1 MIRKISKL
9 WMISKIR
16 KISKI
21 SKLRII
27 RKVSIISKISK
38 IRHHTNDKPRD
49 RDTVVESGDFDSEC
63 LLKGG
68 GTGASLREV
77 EI

>member
-1 MIRKISKL
+1 MKRKIRKIWMIRKI
-9 WMISKIR
+9 
-16 KISKI
+16 
-21 SKLRII
+21 
-27 RKVSIISKISK
+27 SIISKISK
-38 IRHHTNDKPRD
+38 IRHHTNEKPRD

-77 EI
+77 EV